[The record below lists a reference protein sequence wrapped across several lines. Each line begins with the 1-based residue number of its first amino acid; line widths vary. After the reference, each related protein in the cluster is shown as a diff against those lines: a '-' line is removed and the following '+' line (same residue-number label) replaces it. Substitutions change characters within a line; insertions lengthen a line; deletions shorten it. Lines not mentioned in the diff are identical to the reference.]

1 MKFTWPEK
9 FTRTIEKV
17 PDELLP
23 KLIRAILAYG
33 TDGVEPELEFPLDSI
48 FESMR
53 EDIDNSHKFRD
64 GGSRGGS
71 RAKRAQGEADCEP
84 GEADADGLCEPSVED
99 EQACK
104 ASDTACKPSDTPC
117 KPSDTACKPC
127 DTPCKGFEKASPS
140 NPIQTNPV
148 QSKPTQD
155 TEDTRAAKRPRFVPP
170 GVEEVEAYCREMG
183 YTFSAESFVAF
194 YASNGWKVGKNP
206 MRSWK
211 AACTTWQQRQ
221 GAQQRGG
228 AGDAY
233 SRL

>member
-33 TDGVEPELEFPLDSI
+33 TDGVEPELDFPLDSI

-84 GEADADGLCEPSVED
+84 GEADADGLCESSVED
-99 EQACK
+99 EQ
-104 ASDTACKPSDTPC
+104 
-117 KPSDTACKPC
+117 ACKPC

-140 NPIQTNPV
+140 IPIQPNPV

-194 YASNGWKVGKNP
+194 YASNGWRVGKNP

-221 GAQQRGG
+221 GSQQRGG
-228 AGDAY
+228 VGDAY